1 MAEAEYKRDP
11 EDKSE
16 RLLSLTIA
24 LLKSG
29 QRGLKK
35 DEVYGAV
42 RDYRNAR
49 DAAEAK
55 GKSLDALEKL
65 FDRDKAILKESGVPL
80 IAEIPADE
88 GTNNTEYRY
97 RIANDR
103 FAWPKDLEFSAR
115 QLQLLELANNVW
127 SRAALGTSTSRS
139 MSRIRAIGPVDGTVD
154 LTSIAP
160 KLRIHQPSF
169 VPLTA
174 AAESRSQVS
183 FSYRKPGQSE
193 TETRTVQPW
202 QLYQVVNQWILICF
216 DVERKEVRNFLLKRI
231 TSKISVS
238 EEKFDAPTLKDLEVA
253 KSLLEQHIEKQVA
266 TIRVIE
272 GSQAWVHFD
281 LTGKGSVEH
290 SFHYMDLH
298 LLAEELRELGPD
310 VEIVEP
316 KALQDA
322 IRLGLEKVASDHA

>member
-1 MAEAEYKRDP
+1 MPDAEFQRDP

-16 RLLSLTIA
+16 RLLSLTLA
-24 LLKSG
+24 LLQSG

-49 DAAEAK
+49 DAAEAA

-80 IAEIPADE
+80 ILEAEGGD
-88 GTNNTEYRY
+88 NTESRY

-103 FAWPKDLEFSAR
+103 FAWPKGLAFTAK
-115 QLQLLELANNVW
+115 QLQLLELANQVW
-127 SRAALGTSTSRS
+127 SRAALGTSTNRS
-139 MSRIRAIGPVDGTVD
+139 MSRIRALGPADGVVD

-160 KLRIHQPSF
+160 KLRTHQPSF
-169 VPLTA
+169 LPLTA
-174 AAESRSQVS
+174 AIEGKNQVS
-183 FSYRKPGQSE
+183 FGYRKPGQSE

-202 QLYQVVNQWILICF
+202 QIYQDFNQWILICF
-216 DVERKEVRNFLLKRI
+216 DVDRQEVRNFLLKRI
-231 TSKISVS
+231 TSKISVTD
-238 EEKFDAPTLKDLEVA
+238 EKFAAPGASQLAEA
-253 KSLLEQHIEKQVA
+253 KQLLEDHIKSQIA
-266 TIRVIE
+266 TIRITE
-272 GSQAWVHFD
+272 GTPAWVHFD
-281 LTGKGSVEH
+281 LAGSGTTEH

-310 VEIVEP
+310 IEILEP
-316 KALQDA
+316 ADLKDA
-322 IRLGLEKVASDHA
+322 IRLGLEKVAHDHA

>member
-49 DAAEAK
+49 DAAEAA

-65 FDRDKAILKESGVPL
+65 FDRDKTILKESGVPL
-80 IAEIPADE
+80 IAEIPSDE

-103 FAWPKDLEFSAR
+103 FAWPKDLEFTAR
-115 QLQLLELANNVW
+115 QLQLLELANQVW
-127 SRAALGTSTSRS
+127 SKAALGTSTSRS
-139 MSRIRAIGPVDGTVD
+139 MSRVRAIGPADGAVD

-160 KLRIHQPSF
+160 KLRTHQPSF

-174 AAESRSQVS
+174 AAESRNQVS

-216 DVERKEVRNFLLKRI
+216 DVDRQEVRNFLLKRI
-231 TSKISVS
+231 TSKVSVS
-238 EEKFDAPTLKDLEVA
+238 DLRFDAPTPKDLELA
-253 KSLLEQHIEKQVA
+253 KAALERHIESQIA
-266 TIRVIE
+266 TIRVPE
-272 GSQAWVHFD
+272 GSAAWVHFD
-281 LTGKGSVEH
+281 LTGNGSTEH

-310 VEIVEP
+310 IEILEP
-316 KALQDA
+316 AALQDA

>member
-1 MAEAEYKRDP
+1 MAEAAYKRDP

-24 LLKSG
+24 LLKGG

-49 DAAEAK
+49 DLAEAN

-103 FAWPKDLEFSAR
+103 FAWPKGLEFSAR
-115 QLQLLELANNVW
+115 QLQLLELASQVW

-139 MSRIRAIGPVDGTVD
+139 MNRIRAIGPADGAVD

-160 KLRIHQPSF
+160 KLRVHQPSF
-169 VPLTA
+169 MPLTN
-174 AAESRSQVS
+174 AAESRHQVS
-183 FSYRKPGQSE
+183 FSYRKPGQND
-193 TETRTVQPW
+193 TEVRTVLPW

-216 DVERKEVRNFLLKRI
+216 DVDRQEVRNFLLKRI
-231 TSKISVS
+231 TSKIAVT
-238 EEKFDAPTLKDLEVA
+238 EERFDAPSLQDLENA
-253 KSLLEQHIEKQVA
+253 KSLLEEHIEQQIA
-266 TIRVIE
+266 TIRVSE

-281 LTGKGSVEH
+281 LTGKGLTEH

-310 VEIVEP
+310 IEILEP
-316 KALQDA
+316 EELRDA
-322 IRLGLEKVASDHA
+322 IRLGLEKVANDHA

>member
-1 MAEAEYKRDP
+1 MAEAKFQRDP

-49 DAAEAK
+49 DLAEAN
-55 GKSLDALEKL
+55 GKNLDALEKL

-103 FAWPKDLEFSAR
+103 FAWPKGLVFTAR
-115 QLQLLELANNVW
+115 QLQLLELANQVW
-127 SRAALGTSTSRS
+127 SRAALGTTTSRS
-139 MSRIRAIGPVDGTVD
+139 MNRIRAIGPADGAVD

-160 KLRIHQPSF
+160 KLRTHQPSF

-174 AAESRSQVS
+174 AAESRNQVS

-193 TETRTVQPW
+193 TELRTVQPW

-216 DVERKEVRNFLLKRI
+216 DLERGEVRNFLLKRI
-231 TSKISVS
+231 TSKVSVH
-238 EEKFDAPTLKDLEVA
+238 EEKFDAPSATDLAAA
-253 KSLLEQHIEKQVA
+253 KASLESHIESQVA
-266 TIRVIE
+266 TIRVPE
-272 GSQAWVHFD
+272 GSPAWVHFD
-281 LTGKGSVEH
+281 LTGTGYTDH
-290 SFHYMDLH
+290 SFHYMDLY

-310 VEIVEP
+310 VEVLEPVEL
-316 KALQDA
+316 KDA